1 MGNKD
6 FFTTNERPEYK
17 IFYGKGLIMEAYK
30 FETTVSENGV
40 IQLPEIS
47 KFANRKIE
55 VFIVIKQ
62 QDKEADTINKQT
74 PEQFTDKWKGF
85 LKGISPDD
93 SKFQYLSEKF
103 K

>member
-1 MGNKD
+1 
-6 FFTTNERPEYK
+6 
-17 IFYGKGLIMEAYK
+17 MEAYK

-55 VFIVIKQ
+55 IFIVIKR
-62 QDKEADTINKQT
+62 QDEETNIMNEQM
-74 PEQFTDKWKGF
+74 PEQFVDKWRGF
-85 LKGISPDD
+85 LKGVVSPDD